1 MPPLLGQLVLF
12 PYNVPPLGWMLCDG
26 SLISIAEDEPLFQLL
41 GGFASKSEL
50 IALSPLTLQ
59 RKRRPVIR
67 RRPSLVV
74 HE

>member
-12 PYNVPPLGWMLCDG
+12 PYNVPPLGRMLCDG

-50 IALSPLTLQ
+50 FLERVIYEASFDVKNFLSRLRT
-59 RKRRPVIR
+59 
-67 RRPSLVV
+67 
-74 HE
+74 